1 VERKKTIMHYRDR
14 TDIIREILEVANG
27 AENITKTKLMYRAY
41 LSYMQVKEYI
51 ALLAQ
56 RDLVSYDSVTQ
67 TYKTTEKGVRL
78 LQFCNEL
85 EDMMMNTRLQPSSPQ
100 PRKRQSSV

>member
-1 VERKKTIMHYRDR
+1 MQYRDR

-27 AENITKTKLMYRAY
+27 AENVTKTKLMYNAF
-41 LSYMQVKEYI
+41 LSWTQVKEYL

-56 RDLVSYDSVTQ
+56 RDLVSYDSITQ
-67 TYKTTEKGVRL
+67 TYKTTEKGMRL

-85 EDMMMNTRLQPSSPQ
+85 EDMMKGLQSAQQQ
-100 PRKRQSSV
+100 PRKRQSAA

>member
-1 VERKKTIMHYRDR
+1 MTIMQYRDR

-27 AENITKTKLMYRAY
+27 AENVTKTKLMYNAF
-41 LSYMQVKEYI
+41 LSWTQVKEYL

-56 RDLVSYDSVTQ
+56 RDLVSYDSITQ
-67 TYKTTEKGVRL
+67 TCKTTEKGMRL

-85 EDMMMNTRLQPSSPQ
+85 EDMMKGLKSAQ
-100 PRKRQSSV
+100 